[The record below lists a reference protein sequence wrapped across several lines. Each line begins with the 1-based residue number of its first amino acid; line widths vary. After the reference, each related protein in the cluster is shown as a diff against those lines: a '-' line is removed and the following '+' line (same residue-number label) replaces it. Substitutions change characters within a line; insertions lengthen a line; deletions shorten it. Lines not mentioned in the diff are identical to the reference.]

1 MERMTHFRIRIL
13 LLFFVLI
20 LTLFG
25 FRLYDEQIYKTGGVI
40 DNSTTYTTWT
50 RVRASR
56 GDILDASGNKL
67 VGNRASYDVT
77 INHYILLGT
86 PNPNQ
91 LILDMIE
98 LCNDLGVDYNDH
110 FPMTKTR
117 PFTYTLDE
125 YNSAWQGY
133 FQTFLHEREIGRA
146 HV

>member
-1 MERMTHFRIRIL
+1 MERMSRFRIRAL
-13 LLFFVLI
+13 LLFFALI

-56 GDILDASGNKL
+56 GDILDSSGNKL

-77 INHYILLGT
+77 INHYILLGA

-91 LILDMIE
+91 MLWDMI
-98 LCNDLGVDYNDH
+98 LSSL
-110 FPMTKTR
+110 
-117 PFTYTLDE
+117 
-125 YNSAWQGY
+125 Q
-133 FQTFLHEREIGRA
+133 
-146 HV
+146 